1 MHFQDRAEACRLRW
15 RCRRGMKE
23 LDLLLVGWLERRY
36 PEASAAQ
43 VAAFETVL
51 EQQDPVLVAWLF
63 RRERPADPAVAEIVD
78 AILAPR
84 D

>member
-1 MHFQDRAEACRLRW
+1 
-15 RCRRGMKE
+15 MKE

-51 EQQDPVLVAWLF
+51 EQQDPVLVA
-63 RRERPADPAVAEIVD
+63 
-78 AILAPR
+78 
-84 D
+84 

>member
-1 MHFQDRAEACRLRW
+1 
-15 RCRRGMKE
+15 MKE
-23 LDLLLVGWLERRY
+23 LDLLLVGWLGRCY
-36 PEASAAQ
+36 PKASAAQ